1 MAEEKRTPKVSII
14 IPVYNAE
21 KAVRRCVDSVLDQ
34 EYTDFELLLMD
45 DGSKDGSP
53 AILDEYAEKD
63 ERVRVVHKENSGVS
77 ATRNMALDMARGDW
91 VQFLDADDWI
101 TKDATKLFVRTA
113 EENDVDMVIAD
124 FYRVVGE
131 NTSRKGDIWTSR
143 VITREEYGSFM
154 MKNPADYYYGVL
166 WNKLFRRDILEE
178 YGLRMDESLH
188 WCEDFIF
195 NMEYVLHTERIA
207 VLPVPV
213 YYYVKTEGSLV
224 QQGMNVQGI
233 VDMKLNVINYYNDFY
248 RRLYDEEEYR
258 RRRPEIMKF
267 LVAYAGDDGAN
278 PILPSTKKLG
288 QELVPVEVRGGLL
301 TNVFTDHYYTGK
313 VLDRY
318 LDAAAMQSG
327 LELADMKLVQYLAWS
342 GERKSMREALDYTGL
357 SHAAV
362 ILSLQKLVLK
372 KLARYSLN
380 TEELYLNAELTEQ
393 ADEVLQRIRESEEDY
408 LRLRYGI
415 TSEEEKD
422 RFREAEETQVSALRK
437 RLE

>member
-1 MAEEKRTPKVSII
+1 
-14 IPVYNAE
+14 
-21 KAVRRCVDSVLDQ
+21 
-34 EYTDFELLLMD
+34 
-45 DGSKDGSP
+45 
-53 AILDEYAEKD
+53 
-63 ERVRVVHKENSGVS
+63 
-77 ATRNMALDMARGDW
+77 
-91 VQFLDADDWI
+91 
-101 TKDATKLFVRTA
+101 
-113 EENDVDMVIAD
+113 
-124 FYRVVGE
+124 
-131 NTSRKGDIWTSR
+131 
-143 VITREEYGSFM
+143 
-154 MKNPADYYYGVL
+154 
-166 WNKLFRRDILEE
+166 
-178 YGLRMDESLH
+178 
-188 WCEDFIF
+188 
-195 NMEYVLHTERIA
+195 
-207 VLPVPV
+207 
-213 YYYVKTEGSLV
+213 
-224 QQGMNVQGI
+224 
-233 VDMKLNVINYYNDFY
+233 
-248 RRLYDEEEYR
+248 
-258 RRRPEIMKF
+258 MKF

-327 LELADMKLVQYLAWS
+327 LELSDVKLVQYLAWS
-342 GERKSMREALDYTGL
+342 GERKTMREALDFTGL
-357 SHAAV
+357 SHAAA

-380 TEELYLNAELTEQ
+380 TEELYLNAERTEQ